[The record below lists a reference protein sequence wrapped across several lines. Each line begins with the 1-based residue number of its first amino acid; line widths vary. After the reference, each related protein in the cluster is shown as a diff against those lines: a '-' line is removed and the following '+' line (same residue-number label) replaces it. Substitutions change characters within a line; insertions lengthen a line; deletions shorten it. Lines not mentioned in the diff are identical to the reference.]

1 MTVRCGNR
9 KHDLELTKVHHH
21 DSVAEVRLCYSLGE
35 NKLYSREEE
44 AEMDEWNALAKAEVE
59 AEQGYER
66 HLENAGYWQ
75 ARADEEH
82 EMSMGIDPFNPLGPA
97 FGLLV

>member
-35 NKLYSREEE
+35 NKLYSHEEE
-44 AEMDEWNALAKAEVE
+44 TEMDEWNALAKAEVE
-59 AEQGYER
+59 AEQAIERYYEN
-66 HLENAGYWQ
+66 LGFWE
-75 ARADEEH
+75 ARAEEDRDR
-82 EMSMGIDPFNPLGPA
+82 ELGMGFA
-97 FGLLV
+97 VYF

>member
-1 MTVRCGNR
+1 MIRCGNR
-9 KHDLELTKVHHH
+9 LHDKAIAKEHHH

-35 NKLYSREEE
+35 NRVYSVEEDE
-44 AEMDEWNALAKAEVE
+44 AYAEDLAAKAEWE

-66 HLENAGYWQ
+66 YLENQGYWE

-82 EMSMGIDPFNPLGPA
+82 EMAMGIDPFNPLGPA
-97 FGLLV
+97 FGLLA